1 MKKYIRVYSFQ
12 VISFIT
18 EGKKVYCI
26 DKEERTVTMANLLSA
41 GMLLRVLE
49 DCKKD
54 DLYDRYEFYYVEE
67 GEAEDGNII

>member
-1 MKKYIRVYSFQ
+1 MKKYVRVYSFQ

-26 DKEERTVTMANLLSA
+26 DKEECTVTMANLLSA
-41 GMLLRVLE
+41 GMLLQILE

-54 DLYDRYEFYYVEE
+54 DLYDRYEFYYVKE
-67 GEAEDGNII
+67 GEAEDDNI